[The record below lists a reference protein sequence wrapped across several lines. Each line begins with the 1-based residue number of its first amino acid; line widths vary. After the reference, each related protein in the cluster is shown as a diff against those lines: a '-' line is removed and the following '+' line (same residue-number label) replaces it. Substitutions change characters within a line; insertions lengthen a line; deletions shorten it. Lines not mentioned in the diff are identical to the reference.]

1 MQKQNHNMRT
11 ERKSSIKNSATRLI
25 LIALLVLI
33 QTGWM
38 IVLMSKLNTYSTA
51 ITLIMTCIAVIIALK
66 VFGTHVNSAQRMP
79 WLIVITAVPFFGI
92 CIYLLFGRSIVTK
105 GMRRRFNGIEADI
118 LKNKLKQDEQIIK
131 ELEQKDPGI
140 ANQCRYISNTAK
152 YPVYK
157 NTDMEYYNTA
167 LESFEAQLWELSK
180 AEKFIFMEYH
190 AIEDAISFERLK
202 KVLIDKA
209 KNGVEVRIFYDD
221 LGSIFFLNK
230 EFIKRMRD
238 EGIQCRVFNPL
249 KVIVNMFMNNRDHR
263 KITVIDGKVGF
274 TGGYNLADE
283 YFNITHPYG
292 YWKDT
297 GVRLEGDAVRSL
309 TVMFLEMWNAIK
321 GTDTDYTPYFLQDG
335 AQPHEAGLAGS
346 VADRDV
352 GAAQSDANIAANS
365 ASGFVQPYADSPLDG
380 EPVGENVYMG
390 VVKAASE
397 YVYFTTPYLII
408 SDEMSRELCL
418 AAKRG
423 VDVRI
428 VTPGIPDKKLVYRV
442 TRSYYAQ
449 LASAGVRIFEYTPGF
464 LHAKQCVSDDVTATV
479 GTINLDYRSLYFH
492 FENGVF
498 LHRCEAVQKVREDFE
513 DIFPVC
519 REVTEQYAKK
529 QSAAMKFGQCVLRL
543 IAPLL

>member
-51 ITLIMTCIAVIIALK
+51 ITLAMTCIAVIIALK

-118 LKNKLKQDEQIIK
+118 LKNKLKQDEAIIK
-131 ELEQKDPGI
+131 ELEQKDLGI

-167 LESFEAQLWELSK
+167 LESFEAQLEELSK

-297 GVRLEGDAVRSL
+297 GVKLTGDAVKSL
-309 TVMFLEMWNAIK
+309 TASFLTMWNAIDH
-321 GTDTDYTPYFLQDG
+321 TDSQEAYDEYIDATDG
-335 AQPHEAGLAGS
+335 AYN
-346 VADRDV
+346 
-352 GAAQSDANIAANS
+352 AASQECY
-365 ASGFVQPYADSPLDG
+365 VQPYSDNPLGHDRIG
-380 EPVGENVYMG
+380 EDVYLNIL
-390 VVKAASE
+390 KNAKH
-397 YVYFTTPYLII
+397 YVYITTPYLII
-408 SDEMSRELCL
+408 TDEMERELRL
-418 AAKRG
+418 AVKRG

-428 VTPGIPDKKLVYRV
+428 VTPGIPDKKMVYKI
-442 TRSYYAQ
+442 TRSYYEP
-449 LASAGVRIFEYTPGF
+449 LCSAGVRIYEYTPGF
-464 LHAKQCVSDDVTATV
+464 CHAKQWVADDEVCVV
-479 GTINLDYRSLYFH
+479 GTINMDFRSLYLH
-492 FENGVF
+492 FENAVF
-498 LHRCEAVQKVREDFE
+498 TYNRELAGKVKEDMQNNFE
-513 DIFPVC
+513 ISN
-519 REVTEQYAKK
+519 EVTSDYTVDVIRPLKLGTCMLHMI
-529 QSAAMKFGQCVLRL
+529 S
-543 IAPLL
+543 PLL